1 MSFSSYEQE
10 FIVDNQIIS
19 GISSVSVSYGS
30 DVTPLYLAGIGY
42 VDSFISGPVE
52 GEFNITRYM
61 IGEDLLADISDT
73 RDVSGGFAL
82 GEGVLQSGFTKGRV
96 ISRKVACNIGEVPT
110 IENTIKIY
118 GNFGGGIPAITDVD
132 ITAGSFVSGLT
143 YKITSS
149 GTTNFPGAADNNVG
163 TVFTATAAGSG
174 TGTATIVYSEPPT
187 MEESLAA
194 YDRVK
199 VDAVDREYIIPT
211 QGSIRI
217 TIGTNNYSI
226 LGFNYD
232 RTLNIEAL
240 YALNKEHIDSLK
252 WYEAHDTQI
261 TYPIETKFDF
271 TIAQEDYNIL
281 QMRELMD
288 YDSINTSVADLDIK
302 IYDPQSIE
310 GSAPNPAFDNYDAAA
325 NYADKAQVRY
335 ADPGSPTGYR
345 NWQKVGAENSGAH
358 QAPGTDPNE
367 WKEVWI
373 VINTYIATRAKMS
386 SASQASAT
394 GDDTTVNLTFIG
406 YETDPKTPDQHEGT
420 SYLYPDV
427 TPGDFDDEADQANS
441 DESVLG
447 GLASE

>member
-19 GISSVSVSYGS
+19 GISSVTVSYGS
-30 DVTPLYLAGIGY
+30 DVTPLYLAGMGY
-42 VDSFISGPVE
+42 IDSFISGPVE

-132 ITAGSFVSGLT
+132 ITAGDFVPGLT
-143 YKITSS
+143 YKITSV
-149 GTTNFPGAADNNVG
+149 GNTTFPGAADNNVG

-174 TGTATIVYSEPPT
+174 TGTATIVYSEPEPT

-194 YDRVK
+194 YDKVK
-199 VDAVDREYIIPT
+199 VAAVDREYTIPT

-217 TIGTNNYSI
+217 TIGTSNYSI

-232 RTLNIEAL
+232 RTLNVEAL

-302 IYDPQSIE
+302 MYDPQSME
-310 GSAPNPAFDNYDAAA
+310 GSAPEFDSYEPGTSYSDGDQVKGSGKNWEKIGGTTGTAPAPSA
-325 NYADKAQVRY
+325 
-335 ADPGSPTGYR
+335 
-345 NWQKVGAENSGAH
+345 GAH
-358 QAPGTDPNE
+358 

-373 VINTYIATRAKMS
+373 VINSYSATRAKMS
-386 SASQASAT
+386 SVSQASAT
-394 GDDTTVNLTFIG
+394 GDDTTVSLTFIG

-420 SYLYPDV
+420 SYLYPDDV
-427 TPGDFDDEADQANS
+427 TAGTFDNEAAQANS